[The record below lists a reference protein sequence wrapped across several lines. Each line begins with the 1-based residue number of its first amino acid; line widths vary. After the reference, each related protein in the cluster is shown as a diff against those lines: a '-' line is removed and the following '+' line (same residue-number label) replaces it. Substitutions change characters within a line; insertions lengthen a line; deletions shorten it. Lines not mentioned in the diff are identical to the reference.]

1 VSPAEALRSELLRA
15 IRDNLRDGAS
25 QLARRALDALAR
37 YAEAPEGTLDDRK
50 AALLA
55 FADELGALR
64 PSMVAIPNLVS
75 RWCDAVRDFDG
86 PAEALGPFARTQAQA
101 VRTWAD
107 GARDATVRASLAQ
120 LEGAQCILTHSIS
133 STVLE
138 VLKRLPRARTEVIV
152 TESRPGREGWELG
165 ATLAAQGHRVSYITD
180 AQGGLFTAQADA
192 VLVGADALLAD
203 GTVVN
208 KAGTYLLALAAMDQ
222 NVPFWVCAES
232 FKCTATPAHAFA
244 LEERSGSELG
254 PPPVPGLKARNLY
267 FEMTPPR
274 LITGWLS
281 NEPLAQRFGQPGA

>member
-1 VSPAEALRSELLRA
+1 
-15 IRDNLRDGAS
+15 
-25 QLARRALDALAR
+25 
-37 YAEAPEGTLDDRK
+37 
-50 AALLA
+50 
-55 FADELGALR
+55 
-64 PSMVAIPNLVS
+64 
-75 RWCDAVRDFDG
+75 
-86 PAEALGPFARTQAQA
+86 
-101 VRTWAD
+101 
-107 GARDATVRASLAQ
+107 VRASLAQ

-208 KAGTYLLALAAMDQ
+208 KAGTYLLALAARDQ

-232 FKCTATPAHAFA
+232 FKCTPTPAHGFA

-267 FEMTPPR
+267 FEMTPSR